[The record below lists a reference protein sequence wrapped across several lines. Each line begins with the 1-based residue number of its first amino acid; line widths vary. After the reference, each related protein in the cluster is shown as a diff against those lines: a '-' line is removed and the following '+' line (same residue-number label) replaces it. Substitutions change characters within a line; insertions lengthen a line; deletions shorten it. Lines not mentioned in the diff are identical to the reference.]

1 MKSKILTVKITP
13 DQEQILIARAR
24 SAGFLKKS
32 DYVRFS
38 LFMSMPMEERIKE
51 IHKRIFENGRN

>member
-1 MKSKILTVKITP
+1 MAKTKILTVKISP
-13 DQEQILIARAR
+13 EQEQILIARAR

-38 LFMSMPMEERIKE
+38 LFMSMPMEEKIND
-51 IHKRIFENGRN
+51 IHKKVCGDGN